1 MKTFILSEC
10 LENKM
15 PRTENSKTI
24 FYILEKFKKPNEIKL
39 LDSQMFND
47 NLSLII
53 VFLVGQSYCPSVVKI

>member
-1 MKTFILSEC
+1 
-10 LENKM
+10 M